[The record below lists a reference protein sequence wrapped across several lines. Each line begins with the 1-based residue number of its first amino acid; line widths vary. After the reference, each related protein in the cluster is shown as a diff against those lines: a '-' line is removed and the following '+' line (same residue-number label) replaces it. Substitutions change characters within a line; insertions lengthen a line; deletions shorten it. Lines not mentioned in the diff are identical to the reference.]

1 MDSFFTN
8 IIRSI
13 TYGFQNF
20 GRNLFLSI
28 ATTSIMVL
36 TLFGLGFFMV
46 INQISRDALVGVQNK
61 VNISIYLKDG
71 IEQTQIDEFQGYVKG
86 IEGVR
91 EVDLVT
97 KEEALD
103 DFKETYKDN
112 PSIIQSLQVLDSN
125 PLPVTLVIQAENSKF
140 YKQINDNLLA
150 SQYKDTVI
158 QGTDLE
164 ENSNSK
170 EIIDRLNNI
179 ISVTRNVGISVIVVL
194 ATIAV
199 LITYNTIRLTL
210 YSYRQEIE
218 IMRLVGAS
226 DSQIKGPFFVE
237 GILFGIFGTFIS
249 FLILFIVVLTISGP
263 ITSFVD
269 GAQPLSNYVLSN
281 AFVIIGVQLAVGIAL
296 GVGSTLIAINRYLKV

>member
-1 MDSFFTN
+1 
-8 IIRSI
+8 
-13 TYGFQNF
+13 
-20 GRNLFLSI
+20 
-28 ATTSIMVL
+28 MVL

>member
-1 MDSFFTN
+1 
-8 IIRSI
+8 
-13 TYGFQNF
+13 
-20 GRNLFLSI
+20 
-28 ATTSIMVL
+28 MVL

-46 INQISRDALVGVQNK
+46 INQISSDALTSVQNK
-61 VNISIYLKDG
+61 VNVSIYLKDG
-71 IEQTQIDEFQGYVKG
+71 IEQSQIDEFQNYVKG
-86 IEGVR
+86 LEGVR
-91 EVDLVT
+91 ETDLVT

-103 DFKETYKDN
+103 KFKETYKDN
-112 PSIIQSLQVLDSN
+112 PSILQSLQVLDTN

-140 YKQINDNLLA
+140 YQQINDNLLA

-164 ENSNSK
+164 DNSNSK
-170 EIIDRLNNI
+170 EIIDKLNNI
-179 ISVTRNVGISVIVVL
+179 IRVTRNVGISVIVVL

-226 DSQIKGPFFVE
+226 DTQIKGPFFVE

-249 FLILFIVVLTISGP
+249 FLILFIVVLAISGP

-269 GAQPLSNYVLSN
+269 GAQPLSGYVLSN
-281 AFVIIGVQLAVGIAL
+281 AFVIIGVQLAAGIAL
-296 GVGSTLIAINRYLKV
+296 GVGSSLIAINRYLKV

>member
-46 INQISRDALVGVQNK
+46 INQISSDALTSVQNK

-71 IEQTQIDEFQGYVKG
+71 IEQSQIDEFQNYVKG
-86 IEGVR
+86 LEGVR
-91 EVDLVT
+91 ELDLVT

-103 DFKETYKDN
+103 KFKETYKDN
-112 PSIIQSLQVLDSN
+112 PSILQSLQVLDTN
-125 PLPVTLVIQAENSKF
+125 PLPVTLVIQAKDSKF
-140 YKQINDNLLA
+140 YQKINDTVLS

-158 QGTDLE
+158 QETDFQK
-164 ENSNSK
+164 STSK
-170 EIIDRLNNI
+170 EIIDKLNKI

-249 FLILFIVVLTISGP
+249 FLILFIVVLAISGP
-263 ITSFVD
+263 ITQFVD
-269 GAQPLSNYVLSN
+269 GAQSPSSYVLGK
-281 AFVIIGVQLAVGIAL
+281 AFVIIGVQLVAGIAL
-296 GVGSTLIAINRYLKV
+296 GVGSSLIAINRYLKV

>member
-1 MDSFFTN
+1 MDSFLTN

-46 INQISRDALVGVQNK
+46 INQIYGDALRGIQDRVD
-61 VNISIYLKDG
+61 ISVYLKDG
-71 IEQTQIDEFQGYVKG
+71 LEETQVNNFIEYVKG
-86 IEGVR
+86 IEGVK
-91 EVDLVT
+91 ETNLIT
-97 KEEALD
+97 KEMALD
-103 DFKETYKDN
+103 KFKETYKDH
-112 PSIIQSLQVLDSN
+112 PSILQSLQVLDTN
-125 PLPVTLVIQAENSKF
+125 PLPVTLTVKAESSEF

-158 QGTDLE
+158 QETDFQK
-164 ENSNSK
+164 STSK
-170 EIIDRLNNI
+170 DIIDKLNNI
-179 ISVTRNVGISVIVVL
+179 IRVTRNVGIGVIIVL
-194 ATIAV
+194 ATIAI
-199 LITYNTIRLTL
+199 LITYNTVRLTL

-237 GILFGIFGTFIS
+237 GILFGVFGTFIS
-249 FLILFIVVLTISGP
+249 FLILFVVVLLIPSGTLLNP
-263 ITSFVD
+263 TSL
-269 GAQPLSNYVLSN
+269 PLSEYVLTN
-281 AFVIIGVQLAVGIAL
+281 AFFIIGVQLVAGIAL
-296 GVGSTLIAINRYLKV
+296 GVGSSLIAINRYLKV

>member
-46 INQISRDALVGVQNK
+46 INQISSDALTSVQNK

-71 IEQTQIDEFQGYVKG
+71 IEQVKIDEFQSYVKG

-97 KEEALD
+97 KEEALEK
-103 DFKETYKDN
+103 FKETYKDN
-112 PSIIQSLQVLDSN
+112 PSIIQSLQVLDTN

-140 YKQINDNLLA
+140 YQQINDNLLA

-158 QGTDLE
+158 QETDFQK
-164 ENSNSK
+164 STSK
-170 EIIDRLNNI
+170 EIIDRLNKI
-179 ISVTRNVGISVIVVL
+179 ISVTRNVGISVIIVL

-237 GILFGIFGTFIS
+237 GMLFGIFGTFMS
-249 FLILFIVVLTISGP
+249 FLILFIIVLAISGP
-263 ITSFVD
+263 ITAFVG
-269 GAQPLSNYVLSN
+269 GAQSPSSYVLGN
-281 AFVIIGVQLAVGIAL
+281 AFAIIGVQLAVGIAL

>member
-1 MDSFFTN
+1 MDSFLTN

-46 INQISRDALVGVQNK
+46 INQISSDALVSVQNK

-71 IEQTQIDEFQGYVKG
+71 IEQPQIDEFQNYAKG

-91 EVDLVT
+91 EIDLVT

-103 DFKETYKDN
+103 KFKETYKDN
-112 PSIIQSLQVLDSN
+112 PSIIQSLQVLDTN
-125 PLPVTLVIQAENSKF
+125 PLPVTLVIQAQDSKF
-140 YKQINDNLLA
+140 YQKINDTLLA

-158 QGTDLE
+158 QETDFQK
-164 ENSNSK
+164 STSK
-170 EIIDRLNNI
+170 EIIDKLNNI
-179 ISVTRNVGISVIVVL
+179 INVTRNVGISVIVVL

-226 DSQIKGPFFVE
+226 DAQIKGPFFVE

-249 FLILFIVVLTISGP
+249 FLILFIVVLAISGP
-263 ITSFVD
+263 ITAFVD
-269 GAQPLSNYVLSN
+269 GAQSPSSYVLGN

>member
-46 INQISRDALVGVQNK
+46 INQISLDALVSVQNK

-71 IEQTQIDEFQGYVKG
+71 IEQTQIDEFQNYAKG

-91 EVDLVT
+91 EIDLVT

-103 DFKETYKDN
+103 KFKETYKDN
-112 PSIIQSLQVLDSN
+112 PSIIQSLQVLDTN
-125 PLPVTLVIQAENSKF
+125 PLPVTLVIQAQDSKF
-140 YKQINDNLLA
+140 YQKINDNLLA

-158 QGTDLE
+158 QETDFQK
-164 ENSNSK
+164 STSK
-170 EIIDRLNNI
+170 EIIDKLNNI
-179 ISVTRNVGISVIVVL
+179 INVTRNVGISVIVVL

-226 DSQIKGPFFVE
+226 DAQIKGPFFVE
-237 GILFGIFGTFIS
+237 GILFGVFGTFIS
-249 FLILFIVVLTISGP
+249 FLILFIVVLAISGP
-263 ITSFVD
+263 ITQFVD
-269 GAQPLSNYVLSN
+269 GAQSPSNYVLGN
-281 AFVIIGVQLAVGIAL
+281 AFMIIGVQLAVGIAL

>member
-46 INQISRDALVGVQNK
+46 INQISSDALTSVQNK

-71 IEQTQIDEFQGYVKG
+71 IEQTQIDEFQNYVKG

-91 EVDLVT
+91 EIDLVT

-103 DFKETYKDN
+103 KFKETYQDN
-112 PSIIQSLQVLDSN
+112 PSILQSLQVLDTN
-125 PLPVTLVIQAENSKF
+125 PLPVTLAIQAEDSKF
-140 YKQINDNLLA
+140 YEKINNNLLE
-150 SQYKDTVI
+150 SQYKETVI
-158 QGTDLE
+158 QETDFQK
-164 ENSNSK
+164 STSK
-170 EIIDRLNNI
+170 EIIDKLNKI
-179 ISVTRNVGISVIVVL
+179 ISVTRNVGISVIIVL

-226 DSQIKGPFFVE
+226 DAQIKGPFFVE

-249 FLILFIVVLTISGP
+249 FLILFIVVLAISGP
-263 ITSFVD
+263 ITAFVD
-269 GAQPLSNYVLSN
+269 GAQSPSSYVLSN

>member
-1 MDSFFTN
+1 MDSFLTN

-46 INQISRDALVGVQNK
+46 INQIYGDALRGIQDRVD
-61 VNISIYLKDG
+61 ISVYLKDG
-71 IEQTQIDEFQGYVKG
+71 LEETQVNNFIEYVKG
-86 IEGVR
+86 IEGVK
-91 EVDLVT
+91 ETNLIT
-97 KEEALD
+97 KEMALD
-103 DFKETYKDN
+103 KFKETYKDN
-112 PSIIQSLQVLDSN
+112 PSILQSLQVLDTN
-125 PLPVTLVIQAENSKF
+125 PLPVTLTVKAESSEF

-158 QGTDLE
+158 QETDFQK
-164 ENSNSK
+164 STSK
-170 EIIDRLNNI
+170 DIIDKLNNI
-179 ISVTRNVGISVIVVL
+179 IRVTRNVGIGVIIVL
-194 ATIAV
+194 ATIAI
-199 LITYNTIRLTL
+199 LITYNTVRLTL

-237 GILFGIFGTFIS
+237 GILFGVFGTFIS
-249 FLILFIVVLTISGP
+249 FLILFVVVLLIPSGTLLNP
-263 ITSFVD
+263 TSL
-269 GAQPLSNYVLSN
+269 PLSEYVLTN
-281 AFVIIGVQLAVGIAL
+281 AFFIIGVQLVAGIAL
-296 GVGSTLIAINRYLKV
+296 GVGSSLIAINRYLKV